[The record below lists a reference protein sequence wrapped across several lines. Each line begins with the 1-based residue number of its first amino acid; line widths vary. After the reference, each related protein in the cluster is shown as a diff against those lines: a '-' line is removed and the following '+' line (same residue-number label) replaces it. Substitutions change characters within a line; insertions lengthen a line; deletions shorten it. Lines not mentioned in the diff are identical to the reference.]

1 MCLYRIVQNLHVDL
15 HSNCRFLQIILSNMD
30 PLPQLP
36 PNTEPLE
43 HQVAGHFYGRSK
55 TKFGLLQHCL
65 TGDVLKPLL
74 NPPRG
79 PREHQFY
86 ADMFSDNKISKE
98 LLALRPYLPKFLG
111 TYIFDG
117 MTYLKLEN
125 IIRSYEYPCVIDIKL
140 GRITYDREAT
150 PDKIERQIGK
160 FQPAAEIGFQLLG
173 WKTYRQSDNTYIYH
187 DKKCARSLT
196 KDELLYGMAH
206 FFGAPEYDHRP
217 YVRVVL
223 ERLLVLEEIMS
234 KQYELV
240 FIASSLLI
248 VYDGARRENGNN
260 IKVDVRLVDFAHVFP
275 SSSSN
280 NEPDENFLFGL
291 HHCIEYLQ
299 MLLDENFHYISIDK
313 LDHKI
318 NLLSSTCYKALSE

>member
-1 MCLYRIVQNLHVDL
+1 
-15 HSNCRFLQIILSNMD
+15 
-30 PLPQLP
+30 
-36 PNTEPLE
+36 
-43 HQVAGHFYGRSK
+43 
-55 TKFGLLQHCL
+55 
-65 TGDVLKPLL
+65 
-74 NPPRG
+74 
-79 PREHQFY
+79 
-86 ADMFSDNKISKE
+86 
-98 LLALRPYLPKFLG
+98 
-111 TYIFDG
+111 
-117 MTYLKLEN
+117 
-125 IIRSYEYPCVIDIKL
+125 
-140 GRITYDREAT
+140 
-150 PDKIERQIGK
+150 
-160 FQPAAEIGFQLLG
+160 
-173 WKTYRQSDNTYIYH
+173 
-187 DKKCARSLT
+187 LT

>member
-1 MCLYRIVQNLHVDL
+1 MREQF
-15 HSNCRFLQIILSNMD
+15 HSNSPFLQIILSNMD
-30 PLPQLP
+30 SLPQLP
-36 PNTEPLE
+36 PDTEPLE

-55 TKFGLLQHCL
+55 TKFGLLQRCS

-86 ADMFSDNKISKE
+86 VDIFSDKISDE
-98 LLALRPYLPKFLG
+98 LRALRPFLPKLLG
-111 TYIFDG
+111 TYQFDD
-117 MTYLKLEN
+117 MTYLILEN

-150 PDKIERQIGK
+150 QEKIERQLAK
-160 FQPAAEIGFQLLG
+160 FEPAAEIGFQLLG
-173 WKTYRQSDNTYIYH
+173 WKTYRQVDNSYIYH

-206 FFGAPEYDHRP
+206 FFGADESDHRP
-217 YVRVVL
+217 TVQAVL
-223 ERLLVLEEIMS
+223 DRLVLLEQTMT
-234 KQYELV
+234 KQFEFV

-248 VYDGARRENGNN
+248 VYNGKHKND

-275 SSSSN
+275 SSSN
-280 NEPDENFLFGL
+280 TEPDENFLFGL
-291 HHCIEYLQ
+291 RHCIEYFK
-299 MLLDENFHYISIDK
+299 MLLDENFHYVSIDK
-313 LDHKI
+313 LDHKTT
-318 NLLSSTCYKALSE
+318 LSTSTCYKISL